1 MVGGPGAIYMP
12 RLGVVIASTREGRVG
27 APVAEWFMARAEQH
41 GGFEVELVDL
51 KAVNLPVLNEPNHP
65 RLKMH
70 TQPETKAWSATV
82 EALDAFVLVT
92 PEYNFFPPPALVNA
106 LDHLYPEWNYKA
118 AGFVSYGGVS
128 GGLRSTQMAKLMLTS
143 FKIVPILEQ
152 VAIPFVA
159 KLMEDGRFAAN
170 EMHDR
175 AAVTMLDEL
184 LRWTN
189 ALVLLRQPA
198 KG

>member
-1 MVGGPGAIYMP
+1 MP

-27 APVAEWFMARAEQH
+27 APVAEWFMERARQH

-51 KAVNLPVLNEPNHP
+51 KAVNLPLLSEPNHP
-65 RLKMH
+65 RLKKH
-70 TQPETKAWSATV
+70 TQETTKAWSATV
-82 EALDAFVLVT
+82 DALDAFVLVT
-92 PEYNFFPPPALVNA
+92 PEYNFFSPPALVNA
-106 LDHLYPEWNYKA
+106 LDHLYPEWSYKP

-128 GGLRSTQMAKLMLTS
+128 GGLRSTQMTKLMLTS
-143 FKIVPILEQ
+143 FKIVPIVEQ

-159 KLMEDGRFAAN
+159 KLIEDGRFAAN
-170 EMHDR
+170 DMHDKS
-175 AAVTMLDEL
+175 AVTMLDEL

-189 ALVLLRQPA
+189 ALLPLRAPV